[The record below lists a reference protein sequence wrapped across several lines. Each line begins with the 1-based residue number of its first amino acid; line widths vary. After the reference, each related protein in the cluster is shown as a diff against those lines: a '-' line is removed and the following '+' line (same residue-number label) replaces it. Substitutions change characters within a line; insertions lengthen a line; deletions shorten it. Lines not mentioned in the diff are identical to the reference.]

1 MMPGRPGRL
10 IWSRT
15 EKKQKGRVAV
25 AALQGLPST
34 TDQVLL
40 ICANFQVGENTTAWL
55 PPHWLVRRQ
64 PANEVAGK
72 CDNSGVDP
80 PKSKF
85 IADLFI

>member
-40 ICANFQVGENTTAWL
+40 ICANFQVGEKYHRMARL
-55 PPHWLVRRQ
+55 SLAGPPMVHQ
-64 PANEVAGK
+64 
-72 CDNSGVDP
+72 
-80 PKSKF
+80 
-85 IADLFI
+85 